1 MTRLNRANKH
11 RAKGTETSEET
22 ANEEGRILVNPIP
35 VFIHFYPELLTSLQ
49 QCYKRH
55 RFLSCVG
62 MEGLFA
68 FCMSTG
74 NEGRSWEGARC
85 ISVMRVAP
93 KSA

>member
-1 MTRLNRANKH
+1 MTLLNRANKH

-49 QCYKRH
+49 LCYKKH
-55 RFLSCVG
+55 RFLRCLG
-62 MEGLFA
+62 MEEYFA

-74 NEGRSWEGARC
+74 NEGGSWEGARW

-93 KSA
+93 KST